1 MVVHLFVGH
10 SDRRVVVQPLRHKL
24 QGQRV
29 LGAAGLL
36 DLGPFVLEPY
46 LYLGFVQ
53 TKLVG
58 QFLASALRQVSVL
71 VELLLQSGQLFT
83 AKRGPGPLLLRTL
96 VLPLHPPRSGSWKYF
111 GKSTIII
118 WRNEHKLYNNMLLMC
133 IASRYVVEWVGG
145 CRWFLK
151 NGYKRRNI
159 IIMSLFAWLSD
170 LAIKVIKILI
180 TTEQSS
186 ISFKSSIHVSARY
199 MLFFYHFNY
208 FVQYFINAY
217 YMFWSTR
224 WFLRY
229 TP

>member
-10 SDRRVVVQPLRHKL
+10 GDRRVVVQPLRHQL

-53 TKLVG
+53 AKLVG

-96 VLPLHPPRSGSWKYF
+96 VLPLHPPRPGS
-111 GKSTIII
+111 
-118 WRNEHKLYNNMLLMC
+118 
-133 IASRYVVEWVGG
+133 
-145 CRWFLK
+145 
-151 NGYKRRNI
+151 
-159 IIMSLFAWLSD
+159 
-170 LAIKVIKILI
+170 
-180 TTEQSS
+180 
-186 ISFKSSIHVSARY
+186 
-199 MLFFYHFNY
+199 
-208 FVQYFINAY
+208 
-217 YMFWSTR
+217 
-224 WFLRY
+224 
-229 TP
+229 